1 MMQLYLSRKRSIL
14 FAIGLSF
21 LVGVFLLFALGYY
34 LVSPAKKGGH
44 DQLFLVRDG
53 STLKEVVGE
62 LNTREII
69 TSKRLFLLWARLMGY
84 STNIKAGE
92 YLLNSGMPPLKIL
105 NILSKGTILTHPVTI
120 PEGFTRKQIGEILEK
135 RGLTNKQEFL
145 SLTGNPDIAKRY
157 GISGP
162 GLEGYGPGLEGYLY
176 PDTYQFGRGLPTMSV
191 IDAMVK
197 RFREVVAPF
206 RKRAEQLDMAIEKVV
221 ILASIVEKETGR
233 AEERPLIA
241 SVFIEKVVILASIV
255 EKETGRAE
263 ERPLIASVFLNRL
276 KKRMRLESDPTV
288 IYGLKEF
295 DGNLTRKHLG
305 QNTPYNTYV
314 IRGLPPG
321 PISNPGREAIK
332 AVLYPADT
340 AYLYFVSKND
350 GSHYFSE
357 TLSEHNKAVEIYQKK
372 KRRSRGK
379 TS

>member
-1 MMQLYLSRKRSIL
+1 MQLYLSRKRSIL

-53 STLKEVVGE
+53 STLKEVAGE

-162 GLEGYGPGLEGYLY
+162 GLEGYLY
-176 PDTYQFGRGLPTMSV
+176 PDTYKFGRGLPTMSV

-197 RFREVVAPF
+197 RFQEVAAPF
-206 RKRAEQLDMAIEKVV
+206 RKRAEQLDMA
-221 ILASIVEKETGR
+221 
-233 AEERPLIA
+233 
-241 SVFIEKVVILASIV
+241 IEKVVILASIV

-288 IYGLKEF
+288 IYGLENF
-295 DGNLTRKHLG
+295 DGNLTRKHLV
-305 QNTPYNTYV
+305 QKTPYNTYV